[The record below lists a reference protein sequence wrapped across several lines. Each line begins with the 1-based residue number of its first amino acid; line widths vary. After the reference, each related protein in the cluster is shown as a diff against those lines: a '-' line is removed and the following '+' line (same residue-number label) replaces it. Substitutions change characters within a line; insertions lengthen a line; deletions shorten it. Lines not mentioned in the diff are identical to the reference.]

1 MSTPA
6 VGRPMEVLL
15 VEDNLMDAQV
25 AIRAL
30 RDGQVIHRMTL
41 VVDGDEAVEFLK
53 KQGRFRRAP
62 RPDIVLLDLFLPK
75 RSGLAVLAEI
85 RNDPDLQS
93 LPVVVL
99 TTSEDEAIRAECE
112 RYEVDCYMVKPVN
125 LEKFIAVVRQV
136 KRQIQQDVI
145 LPV

>member
-1 MSTPA
+1 MSSPA
-6 VGRPMEVLL
+6 VGRPLELL
-15 VEDNLMDAQV
+15 LIEDNLMDAQV

-41 VVDGDEAVEFLK
+41 VVDGEEALEFLK
-53 KQGRFRRAP
+53 RCGRFKRAP

-75 RSGLAVLAEI
+75 RSGLEVLAEI
-85 RNDPDLQS
+85 RQDPELHN

-99 TTSEDEAIRAECE
+99 TTSEDEAMRAECE
-112 RYEVDCYMVKPVN
+112 RYEVDCYLVKPVN
-125 LEKFIAVVRQV
+125 LEKFIRVVQQI
-136 KRQIQQDVI
+136 KRLLLEDVI